1 MCTIRDFNLTVQHN
15 NIGGA
20 EQWLYPHPSKEVVR
34 YIILTAACRQGMH
47 RPGDGSSI
55 ISIHMESLKKNTD
68 FKKCYECGTSFVNRY
83 LVLYM
88 CGNGLGIDRV
98 GITVSKKVGNSV
110 VRHRTTRLIRE
121 AWRLHEGEFQTG
133 DGGTD
138 FVFVAR
144 VRAKGIPYRQMEY
157 SLLQLM
163 KKAGC
168 IEMVRK

>member
-1 MCTIRDFNLTVQHN
+1 M
-15 NIGGA
+15 
-20 EQWLYPHPSKEVVR
+20 R
-34 YIILTAACRQGMH
+34 YNYLSNFIILTAACPAGMQKTL
-47 RPGDGSSI
+47 RRSSI

-68 FKKCYECGTSFVNRY
+68 FKKCYESGTSFVNRY

-121 AWRLHEGEFQTG
+121 AWRLHEQEFQTK